1 MSSHFENIAVVVL
14 AAGKGTRIGS
24 HLPKVLY
31 PIAGKPM
38 ISYVLK
44 TITQLP
50 IADIFVV
57 TGYRAED
64 VKASVGRQAH
74 LVYQAEQLGT
84 GHAVHCSLNELPADI
99 HTILVLNG
107 DDSAFYQVKTL
118 RNFIQSHL
126 NTHAVM
132 SVLTAQVQNPTG
144 LGRIIRDQND
154 RVVAIREEKDATD
167 HEKAITEVN
176 VGCYAFSVDWI
187 SQTVDKLTLSSAG
200 EYYIVEALK
209 IAVAEQAI
217 INVQKLARAY
227 EWRGVNT
234 QAELASAHHTM
245 VDRLAAKNQPTAFFI
260 DLDNTL
266 LATEQLK
273 HELLLRLEQ
282 LALDMAITNLTAEK
296 LTETYQQT
304 YQEIK
309 QAEGWISIPDLAVA
323 IADKLGL
330 PKLTNPIKRV
340 AYTLPFD
347 RFLAVDA
354 TETLKFLG
362 SYGKRVVFADGDL
375 VYSPIKINRLGL
387 DSLVDDV
394 LVYET
399 KQPNIAEVFRLYD
412 GYRPIVIDDQIQ
424 VLESCVA
431 ANPKTITIWINQG
444 PYSQQKPSDGQFK
457 PTHSIATFA
466 ELETVIRDL
475 Y

>member
-44 TITQLP
+44 TIAQLP
-50 IADIFVV
+50 IADVFVV

-74 LVYQAEQLGT
+74 LVYQAQQLGT

-118 RNFIQSHL
+118 RNFLQSHL
-126 NTHAVM
+126 DTHAAM

-154 RVVAIREEKDATD
+154 TVTAIREEKDASEA
-167 HEKAITEVN
+167 EKAISEVN

-187 SQTVDKLTLSSAG
+187 SQTVEKLTLSSAG

-209 IAVAEQAI
+209 IAVLEHATV
-217 INVQKLARAY
+217 NVQKLARAY

-234 QAELASAHHTM
+234 QEELAAAHHTM

-266 LATEQLK
+266 LITEQLK
-273 HELLLRLEQ
+273 LELISRLQQ
-282 LALDMAITNLTAEK
+282 LAKDMAIPK
-296 LTETYQQT
+296 LTGDILAKTYAETYQELKIT
-304 YQEIK
+304 
-309 QAEGWISIPDLAVA
+309 EGWISIPDLAVA
-323 IADKLGL
+323 IANKLSMPQL
-330 PKLTNPIKRV
+330 ANPIKRL
-340 AYTLPFD
+340 AYTAPFD
-347 RFLAVDA
+347 RFLTPDAV
-354 TETLKFLG
+354 ETLKFLG
-362 SYGKRVVFADGDL
+362 AYGKRVVFADGDL

-387 DSLVDDV
+387 DALVDDV

-399 KQPNIAEVFRLYD
+399 KPPHIAEVFRLYE
-412 GYRPIVIDDQIQ
+412 GYRPIVVDDQIKI
-424 VLESCVA
+424 LEACTEI
-431 ANPKTITIWINQG
+431 NPKTLTVWITQG
-444 PYSQQKPSDGQFK
+444 PYSGQTPSNPQFK
-457 PTHSIATFA
+457 PTHSIARFA
-466 ELETVIRDL
+466 ELETIVRDL
-475 Y
+475 C

>member
-1 MSSHFENIAVVVL
+1 MPSHFENIAVVVL

-44 TITQLP
+44 TIAQLP
-50 IADIFVV
+50 ITDVFVV

-118 RNFIQSHL
+118 RNFLQSHL
-126 NTHAVM
+126 DTHAVM
-132 SVLTAQVQNPTG
+132 SVLTAQVQNPSG
-144 LGRIIRDQND
+144 LGRIIRNQQDQ
-154 RVVAIREEKDATD
+154 VVAIREEKDATEA
-167 HEKAITEVN
+167 EKAVSEVN

-209 IAVAEQAI
+209 IAVAEQATV
-217 INVQKLARAY
+217 NVQKLARAY

-234 QAELASAHHTM
+234 QAELAAAHGTM

-266 LATEQLK
+266 LLTEQLK
-273 HELLLRLEQ
+273 VELIARLKQ
-282 LALDMAITNLTAEK
+282 LASDMAIANLTSD
-296 LTETYQQT
+296 LLVETYTQT

-323 IADKLGL
+323 IAEKLQL
-330 PKLTNPIKRV
+330 PKLANPIKRL

-347 RFLAVDA
+347 SFLAPDAADTLRFLDA
-354 TETLKFLG
+354 
-362 SYGKRVVFADGDL
+362 YGKRVVFADGDL

-387 DSLVDDV
+387 DALVDDV

-399 KQPNIAEVFRLYD
+399 KQPNIAEVFRLYE
-412 GYRPIVIDDQIQ
+412 GYRPIVVDDQIQ
-424 VLESCVA
+424 VLEKCA
-431 ANPKTITIWINQG
+431 AINPKTITIWINQG
-444 PYSQQKPSDGQFK
+444 PYSTQTATNPQFK
-457 PTHSIATFA
+457 PTHSIAAFA
-466 ELETVIRDL
+466 ELETVVRDL
-475 Y
+475 C